1 MEQTRKVIII
11 LFSGEAHS
19 GQHFR
24 NLDFKILRAQNVRKM
39 FKNS

>member
-19 GQHFR
+19 GQRFR